1 MDVRRREITPRG
13 DGDRSARAGNG
24 GTGRGSMTRTMQRT
38 TRRRRTNRLEQ
49 WLGLRDSDRIR
60 PSRVLAARARI
71 ASGHYDRPEVRDFL
85 LEALL
90 QALRRH

>member
-1 MDVRRREITPRG
+1 MTISTQRG
-13 DGDRSARAGNG
+13 
-24 GTGRGSMTRTMQRT
+24 
-38 TRRRRTNRLEQ
+38 TRRRRTNRLDQ
-49 WLGLRDSDRIR
+49 WLGTRGSGRIR

-71 ASGHYDRPEVRDFL
+71 ASGHYDRPEVKDFL

>member
-1 MDVRRREITPRG
+1 MVRRRG
-13 DGDRSARAGNG
+13 HADRSTRYADG
-24 GTGRGSMTRTMQRT
+24 GTGRGVMTRITQRG
-38 TRRRRTNRLEQ
+38 TRKRRTSRLDQ
-49 WLGLRDSDRIR
+49 WLGAVASDRIR

>member
-1 MDVRRREITPRG
+1 
-13 DGDRSARAGNG
+13 
-24 GTGRGSMTRTMQRT
+24 MTRSTQRG
-38 TRRRRTNRLEQ
+38 TRRRKTNRLDR
-49 WLGLRDSDRIR
+49 WLGNGDSERIR

-71 ASGHYDRPEVRDFL
+71 ASGHYDRPEVKDFL

>member
-1 MDVRRREITPRG
+1 MEVRRREITPRG
-13 DGDRSARAGNG
+13 EGDPDARGWDG
-24 GTGRGSMTRTMQRT
+24 GTGRGSMTHTMRRT
-38 TRRRRTNRLEQ
+38 TRRRRTNRLDQ

-60 PSRVLAARARI
+60 PTRVLAARARI
-71 ASGHYDRPEVRDFL
+71 ASGHYDRPEVKDFL